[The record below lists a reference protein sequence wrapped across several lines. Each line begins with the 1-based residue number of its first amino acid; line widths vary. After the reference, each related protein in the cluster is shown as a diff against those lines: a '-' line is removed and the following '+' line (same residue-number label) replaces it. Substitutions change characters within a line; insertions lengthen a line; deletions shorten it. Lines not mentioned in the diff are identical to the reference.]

1 MWQCTHKDT
10 YVQLHA
16 KHARAEREKEAAFD
30 EIKQLKVREGEA
42 EARRAKEALAGLKAT
57 ASLEAQLA
65 QLRLQCAECEERLA
79 DMTHDVADAAQARAF
94 LAEAVA
100 GISKLHRSV
109 TGDEVVYCGV
119 GVSFRIEADRC
130 LVKSID
136 DSASARKVHAM
147 LPHTIHVGH
156 MLEEVNGQPVRGLG
170 HNAVQDLLVGEAG
183 TEVLLGMRARVDRE
197 ATTADALPYTV
208 TLKRGSEEESMR
220 TVAARTSAAVAGAA
234 SFRGELSALREDV
247 AAKAAAMQRK
257 DEVIAEAM
265 QAREA
270 SDQQRKIADERVKA
284 LESNCDSLQANLDVC
299 RRDIVVCNQ
308 QVVELEARH
317 SRHLEILADEQRKS
331 EGLESALARSAFA
344 YASAEQQIA
353 ALKSE
358 FERAQELHA
367 AEATRLKDAAESLQ
381 SQLLQAQRTNV
392 SLQDAEKREA
402 SLQVYTKSLHV
413 RIEELEKDQADV
425 AALREEV
432 RIARQE
438 RVSAL
443 GRVSDLVASV
453 RSLELR
459 VVEADAVSTSAAERA
474 SSAQGSCSHISQ
486 PAPGQTHA
494 FTDTSRL

>member
-1 MWQCTHKDT
+1 
-10 YVQLHA
+10 
-16 KHARAEREKEAAFD
+16 
-30 EIKQLKVREGEA
+30 
-42 EARRAKEALAGLKAT
+42 
-57 ASLEAQLA
+57 
-65 QLRLQCAECEERLA
+65 
-79 DMTHDVADAAQARAF
+79 
-94 LAEAVA
+94 
-100 GISKLHRSV
+100 
-109 TGDEVVYCGV
+109 
-119 GVSFRIEADRC
+119 
-130 LVKSID
+130 
-136 DSASARKVHAM
+136 
-147 LPHTIHVGH
+147 
-156 MLEEVNGQPVRGLG
+156 
-170 HNAVQDLLVGEAG
+170 
-183 TEVLLGMRARVDRE
+183 
-197 ATTADALPYTV
+197 
-208 TLKRGSEEESMR
+208 MR